1 MEWIDIIELTTVGFT
16 IMGVFIMQRTQARQ
30 HLLMYQRQDNL
41 RERILEMQNQVI
53 QEHNRMTEL
62 WQSWAKFRD
71 EADK

>member
-16 IMGVFIMQRTQARQ
+16 IMGVFIIQRSQSRQ
-30 HLLMYQRQDNL
+30 HLLMYKRQLEL
-41 RERILEMQNQVI
+41 RERMLEMQNQVI

-71 EADK
+71 EASK

>member
-1 MEWIDIIELTTVGFT
+1 
-16 IMGVFIMQRTQARQ
+16 
-30 HLLMYQRQDNL
+30 MYQRQVNL

>member
-1 MEWIDIIELTTVGFT
+1 MAWIDIIELTTVGFT
-16 IMGVFIMQRTQARQ
+16 IMGVFIIQRTQARA
-30 HLLMYQRQDNL
+30 HLLMYQRQVNL